1 MSFSKTNE
9 QAFEELIERALVGTT
24 REEREAA
31 EQTDVEVQ
39 QPGRDQYYWGLPKDM
54 DKKLALD
61 MRRLWSF
68 LEATQQDELSKY
80 VGSDLKG
87 EVSRKISKDIETFG
101 MIQVLKH
108 PVELQ
113 AMKLSLFYPKPSAA
127 DSRASWE
134 KYHQNQFSLTRQQ
147 TFSVLH
153 PGEELDMVLY
163 VNGLPLFTFELKNP
177 WTHQTARKDG
187 RDQYKSVQRNPK
199 ETLLSYGRC
208 LAHFTMD
215 KNEVFFTT
223 KLALDKT
230 YFMPFNQGMP
240 EGQGAGNPVRTDGGY
255 KTAYIWEHILQKD
268 TVADIIM
275 NYVLFDYGEA
285 KTQKKVPHIMKN
297 AKKLVFPRYHQLDVV
312 SQLTGDVAKVGVGK
326 TYLIEHS
333 AGSGKSNSLTWLAFK
348 LIKTCPDT
356 M

>member
-39 QPGRDQYYWGLPKDM
+39 QPVRDQYYWGLPKDM

-113 AMKLSLFYPKPSAA
+113 TMKLSLFYPKPSAA

-134 KYHQNQFSLTRQQ
+134 KFHQNQFSLTRQQ
-147 TFSVLH
+147 PFSVLH

-208 LAHFTMD
+208 LAHLPMAVTRLLICGS
-215 KNEVFFTT
+215 TSCR
-223 KLALDKT
+223 
-230 YFMPFNQGMP
+230 
-240 EGQGAGNPVRTDGGY
+240 RTRWP
-255 KTAYIWEHILQKD
+255 T
-268 TVADIIM
+268 
-275 NYVLFDYGEA
+275 
-285 KTQKKVPHIMKN
+285 
-297 AKKLVFPRYHQLDVV
+297 
-312 SQLTGDVAKVGVGK
+312 S
-326 TYLIEHS
+326 S
-333 AGSGKSNSLTWLAFK
+333 
-348 LIKTCPDT
+348 
-356 M
+356 